1 MQDRARIKTGKYDVL
16 FHAVLLDQLQ
26 TFFFNAAGDDVVHR
40 FRFYF
45 NIYGDAVFAECQHVG
60 QFGDA
65 RVFKLFIKPF
75 AGVQLF

>member
-1 MQDRARIKTGKYDVL
+1 MQDRAWIKTGKHDVF
-16 FHAVLLDQLQ
+16 FHAVLFDQLQ
-26 TFFFNAAGDDVVHR
+26 TFFFNSAGDDVVHR

-45 NIYGDAVFAECQHVG
+45 NIYGDSVFTDRQHVG

-65 RVFKLFIKPF
+65 RVFKLFVKPF